1 MANVISSLLV
11 GIGFDF
17 DKKSAKEVDSGIDGI
32 KSKALQLGAVV
43 AGAYGIKKLA
53 TDFADSADML
63 GKFSE
68 TFGGTASDI
77 QALGSALTTEGGSL
91 ESFMGQLES
100 LERARARIKVGDV
113 AFFAPAGKAGLDP
126 NVIANAES
134 ATDAY
139 IGLADAFARMNQQ
152 ERINAAEALGLDSSS
167 IRLLS
172 QGRESVDLLVEKYKT
187 IRPLTDQMTES
198 AAEFNKQWVEVRANV
213 GSVTDGLGYDF
224 VNKMNG
230 PLDKMNGLISENREL
245 IKESLPF
252 VNNVL
257 SSGFIV
263 ALSSTADK
271 YKQIGSLTEYMTKSA
286 TALNE
291 RWIEIKTNVA
301 SVADNLT
308 GGDDDAFN
316 KGVQTATDFTGSGFL
331 VALSNM
337 AADYVSN
344 VMNEGS
350 PSSPEINVIDVL
362 KAESRPSFL
371 DITGYATKGTLY
383 DTSNSMY
390 NKGQSNQQTINV
402 NASFTLDGQIIDRKI
417 VKVVDGMAQNAI
429 DDISSST
436 GG

>member
-17 DKKSAKEVDSGIDGI
+17 DKKSAKEVDKGIDGI

-113 AFFAPAGKAGLDP
+113 AFFAPAGKAGLNP
-126 NVIANAES
+126 NDIANAES

-139 IGLADAFARMNQQ
+139 IGLADAFARMNRQ
-152 ERINAAEALGLDSSS
+152 ECINAAEALGLDSSS

-187 IRPLTDQMTES
+187 IRPLTDQMTGS
-198 AAEFNKQWVEVRANV
+198 AAEFNRQWVEVKANLSGIADTI
-213 GSVTDGLGYDF
+213 GSELLPVINDVTMGINEWFSSDRLGDLKAIAELTKATFGRGDADETAEATGLPKWLF
-224 VNKMNG
+224 T
-230 PLDKMNGLISENREL
+230 REL
-245 IKESLPF
+245 DETVSAMFGDGDTDETVSAMFGGEDSPKLDVIETLKTE
-252 VNNVL
+252 
-257 SSGFIV
+257 I
-263 ALSSTADK
+263 ST
-271 YKQIGSLTEYMTKSA
+271 
-286 TALNE
+286 
-291 RWIEIKTNVA
+291 
-301 SVADNLT
+301 
-308 GGDDDAFN
+308 FN
-316 KGVQTATDFTGSGFL
+316 PMQ
-331 VALSNM
+331 
-337 AADYVSN
+337 
-344 VMNEGS
+344 
-350 PSSPEINVIDVL
+350 
-362 KAESRPSFL
+362 SFL
-371 DITGYATKGTLY
+371 DNTGYATKGTLH

-390 NKGQSNQQTINV
+390 NKGQSKQQINV
-402 NASFTLDGQIIDRKI
+402 NANFTLDGQVIDRKI
-417 VKVVDGMAQNAI
+417 IKVVDGMAQNAI

>member
-53 TDFADSADML
+53 TGFADSADML

-152 ERINAAEALGLDSSS
+152 ERINAAEALGLDAPS

-172 QGRESVDLLVEKYKT
+172 QGREQVESMLVKYKA
-187 IRPLTDQMTES
+187 IRPLTEQMTGS
-198 AAEFNKQWVEVRANV
+198 AAEFNRQWVEIKANV
-213 GSVTDGLGYDF
+213 DSITDTIGSDL
-224 VNKMNG
+224 VNAMNG
-230 PLDKMNGLISENREL
+230 PLDQINNWVEANKQLVDSNATTFAGIAALIAGSGLM
-245 IKESLPF
+245 F
-252 VNNVL
+252 QL
-257 SSGFIV
+257 SSIAKVIPGIGTGLAGILKMGGQAGLVGV
-263 ALSSTADK
+263 AAGGGYAVGGVISDNLSDDTNRI
-271 YKQIGSLTEYMTKSA
+271 IGK
-286 TALNE
+286 
-291 RWIEIKTNVA
+291 
-301 SVADNLT
+301 SVAHL
-308 GGDDDAFN
+308 
-316 KGVQTATDFTGSGFL
+316 L
-331 VALSNM
+331 ALLGNEN
-337 AADYVSN
+337 ARNAYLI
-344 VMNEGS
+344 NEGV
-350 PSSPEINVIDVL
+350 N
-362 KAESRPSFL
+362 SRPSFMSV
-371 DITGYATKGTLY
+371 DRQAPAEGVSAGSRLY
-383 DTSNSMY
+383 DRSEL
-390 NKGQSNQQTINV
+390 KQPINV
-402 NASFTLDGQIIDRKI
+402 NASFTLDGQVIDRKI
-417 VKVVDGMAQNAI
+417 IKVVDGMAQNAI

>member
-17 DKKSAKEVDSGIDGI
+17 DKKSAKEVDKGIDGI

-53 TDFADSADML
+53 TGFADSADML

-126 NVIANAES
+126 NVIANAEN

-139 IGLADAFARMNQQ
+139 IGLADAFAKMSQQ
-152 ERINAAEALGLDSSS
+152 ERINAAEALGLDAPS

-172 QGRESVDLLVEKYKT
+172 QGREQVESMLVKYKA
-187 IRPLTDQMTES
+187 IRPLSEQMTED
-198 AAEFNKQWVEVRANV
+198 AAEFNRQWVEVKAN
-213 GSVTDGLGYDF
+213 
-224 VNKMNG
+224 
-230 PLDKMNGLISENREL
+230 
-245 IKESLPF
+245 
-252 VNNVL
+252 L
-257 SSGFIV
+257 SGI
-263 ALSSTADK
+263 ADA
-271 YKQIGSLTEYMTKSA
+271 IGSELLPVINDV
-286 TALNE
+286 TAGINE
-291 RWIEIKTNVA
+291 WFSSDR
-301 SVADNLT
+301 L
-308 GGDDDAFN
+308 GD
-316 KGVQTATDFTGSGFL
+316 
-331 VALSNM
+331 
-337 AADYVSN
+337 
-344 VMNEGS
+344 
-350 PSSPEINVIDVL
+350 L
-362 KAESRPSFL
+362 KAIAELTKATFGRGDADETAEATGLPKWLFTRDLDETVDAMFGGEDSPKLDVIETLKTEVSTFNPMQSFL
-371 DITGYATKGTLY
+371 DNTGYTTKGTLY

-390 NKGQSNQQTINV
+390 NKGQTQQQINV
-402 NASFTLDGQIIDRKI
+402 NANFTLDGQVIDRKI
-417 VKVVDGMAQNAI
+417 IKVVDGMAQNAI